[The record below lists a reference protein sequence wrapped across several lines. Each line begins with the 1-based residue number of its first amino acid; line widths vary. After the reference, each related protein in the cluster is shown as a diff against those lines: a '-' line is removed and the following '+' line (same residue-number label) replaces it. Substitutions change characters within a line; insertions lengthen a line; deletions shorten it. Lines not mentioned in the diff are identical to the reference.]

1 MGYDYTISTT
11 NDKYLAMKIPD
22 KPVLD
27 TTLCTHPNVIKKEHL
42 TGDDSMEY
50 TEWYDNTCLDCGKK
64 WTTNE

>member
-1 MGYDYTISTT
+1 MT
-11 NDKYLAMKIPD
+11 
-22 KPVLD
+22 PVLD